1 MYPASKEFREKIYS
15 GSKLFARAEITL
27 ADNTKLTFEKD
38 DFAMGANGFSVN
50 KSSSSTSSFDVGGV
64 FAGQLNIK
72 LINYDGQLD
81 NYDFDGAQI
90 KAEVGLSK
98 NDGTNEFVRFGTFYV
113 DTQDFSG
120 GIVSLTAFDKIGYMN
135 EKYSGR
141 KSGRASEFIYD
152 ICGKYGVIPN
162 FSEMNNSN
170 SEIELADSD
179 LGYTDR
185 DIISY
190 ILQIT
195 GNYGFIDDLGN
206 FVARWYDL
214 SALQA
219 MNIINAKTFSD
230 KAEDIIEAGNFADM
244 SSIREVI
251 DAGTFDEGRENIAI
265 VNTIFSSKIDIGDVI
280 ITGIRV
286 IDDDNNE
293 YLAGEEGYCLT
304 IQNNPFVTSSNAQN
318 IAQTVYS
325 VAGGTVFR
333 PVNLSVLN
341 NPLYQVGDVALVE
354 TDSNIYSTI
363 LTNINYSVGRFTEIS
378 CGTESPGKNNGIAY
392 SQETRAYI
400 KSKKEM
406 ARALSDYDIMV
417 KHMNELIVN
426 SLGFHEIR
434 EEQEDGS
441 VIIYL
446 ANKPTLSESIGGIV
460 WRIAL
465 NVFSVTTNYQG
476 SSTQWQSGFDSSGNA
491 VVNILS
497 AIGITFDWARGG
509 TIALGGENNSNGVLE
524 AKDSNGKTKVKIDKN
539 GITLANGTNIS
550 WNNISGKPDD
560 IITDDNKGTYITE
573 DFISSLK
580 VIAGS
585 VAAEDIFGT
594 YINGKILNG
603 SKIIGSTANFGTF
616 DESTSSM
623 DKIFMFDEQG
633 RGIMYAGRNYLSTE
647 RKQLLFMGW
656 TGINAAAYESY
667 IKQGYTKGEAWW
679 KASTFTE
686 VGWIGFSKN
695 IGPYFSG
702 LSEKAKY
709 SENED
714 TLFGWRG
721 AHSINYMSVGTDS
734 SGEWYLHTSI
744 TSGDSG
750 TTYDYGIS
758 MWESDERFKDNIV
771 PTKKSG
777 LDFIDKVEH
786 VEFDWNDKSPNDG
799 HVDIGYIAQQ
809 LEEIEPQTVSKIKQQ
824 EGSYIDEIYQI
835 NESAVIPYLS
845 KAIQELHAIVKE
857 QQAKIEELEAK
868 INGN

>member
-38 DFAMGANGFSVN
+38 DFAMGANGFSVS

-98 NDGTNEFVRFGTFYV
+98 NDGTSEFVKIGTFYV
-113 DTQDFSG
+113 DTQGFSG

-162 FSEMNNSN
+162 FSKMNNPN

-185 DIISY
+185 DILSY

-230 KAEDIIEAGNFADM
+230 KAEDIIEAGDFADM

-304 IQNNPFVTSSNAQN
+304 IQNNPFVRSDNAQN
-318 IAQTVYS
+318 IAQIVYS
-325 VAGGTVFR
+325 VVGGTVFR
-333 PVNLSVLN
+333 PLKLSVLN
-341 NPLYQVGDVALVE
+341 NPLYQVGDIALVE

-378 CGTESPGKNNGIAY
+378 CEAESPGKNNGIAY

-406 ARALSDYDIMV
+406 VRALSDYDIMV

-509 TIALGGENNSNGVLE
+509 TIALGGNNNGNGELK
-524 AKDSNGKTKVKIDKN
+524 AYDSSGNVKVTIDKD
-539 GITLANGTNIS
+539 GITLADGTYIN
-550 WNNISGKPDD
+550 WNNISGKPND
-560 IITDDNKGTYITE
+560 IITDGNKSTYITK
-573 DFISSLK
+573 DYIQTLNIK
-580 VIAGS
+580 AGS
-585 VAAEDIFGT
+585 VDAENITGT
-594 YINGKILNG
+594 TIMGKIITGG
-603 SKIIGSTANFGTF
+603 SANFGTF
-616 DESTSSM
+616 PKNT
-623 DKIFMFDEQG
+623 
-633 RGIMYAGRNYLSTE
+633 YADRNYIDIDTE
-647 RKQLLFMGW
+647 
-656 TGINAAAYESY
+656 GIITAYHNDYFAQSISNLPEEVIKFYSNRRESGGNV
-667 IKQGYTKGEAWW
+667 GYHQ
-679 KASTFTE
+679 
-686 VGWIGFSKN
+686 VGWLGFDTN
-695 IGPYFSG
+695 GTPYFSG
-702 LSEKAKY
+702 YAEEA
-709 SENED
+709 N
-714 TLFGWRG
+714 
-721 AHSINYMSVGTDS
+721 SIIS
-734 SGEWYLHTSI
+734 TSDRRLKNNI
-744 TSGDSG
+744 AP
-750 TTYDYGIS
+750 TT
-758 MWESDERFKDNIV
+758 
-771 PTKKSG
+771 KSG
-777 LDFIDKVEH
+777 LDFIDKLQH
-786 VEFDWNDKSPNDG
+786 VQFDWNEKSNQKG
-799 HVDIGYIAQQ
+799 HVDIGYIAQ
-809 LEEIEPQTVSKIKQQ
+809 EVGEIDSACISQRFGKECEVLYGINQTKMF
-824 EGSYIDEIYQI
+824 
-835 NESAVIPYLS
+835 PYLS
-845 KAIQELHAIVKE
+845 KAIQELHSIVKK
-857 QQAKIEELEAK
+857 QQSQIEELEAK